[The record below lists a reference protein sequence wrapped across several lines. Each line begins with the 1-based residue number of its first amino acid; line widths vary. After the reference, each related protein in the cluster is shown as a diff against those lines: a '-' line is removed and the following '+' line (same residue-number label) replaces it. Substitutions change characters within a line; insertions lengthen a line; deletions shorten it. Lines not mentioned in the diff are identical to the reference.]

1 MKVQKRSSSKKNE
14 LRRFIGGFKY
24 HQISSN
30 IYSNP
35 PNWGVA
41 YVWKAALRPV
51 SSTVS
56 LEVPEKLME
65 LFEEVAKEAAYWS
78 KFGCCW
84 MMGFAVVQCQ
94 QIEEHDEFKTND

>member
-1 MKVQKRSSSKKNE
+1 M
-14 LRRFIGGFKY
+14 
-24 HQISSN
+24 
-30 IYSNP
+30 
-35 PNWGVA
+35 
-41 YVWKAALRPV
+41 